1 MPLGARRLLVSYVSL
16 VNVLDR
22 RNVQQWRYSAD
33 YATRRPVRSI
43 FNRSVYF
50 GATLTNR

>member
-1 MPLGARRLLVSYVSL
+1 MLVSYVSL

-22 RNVQQWRYSAD
+22 RNVQGWRYSAD
-33 YATRRPVRSI
+33 YAARQPVRSI

-50 GATLTNR
+50 GATLSNR